1 MESLD
6 LKHQTGDDQA
16 ALEQSVEYRLT
27 LARVLLQPLHRR
39 DPAWP
44 ALAATGFFA
53 VCAMAFAI
61 TAIMTP
67 AQDYAPVPAHRA
79 G

>member
-1 MESLD
+1 MES
-6 LKHQTGDDQA
+6 HQPDDQMA
-16 ALEQSVEYRLT
+16 PPVVDEKLVY
-27 LARVLLQPLHRR
+27 ARVLLRRPDKR

-53 VCAMAFAI
+53 VCAMTFAI

-67 AQDYAPVPAHRA
+67 ARDYAPVPAHKA
-79 G
+79 P